1 MLSSPNKKAKSG
13 QPVISNPSER
23 QKGTNKVQ
31 TLLNTN
37 SMEMDNE
44 QKKQIAASI
53 RNQYLAQNGK
63 NEIEFRSPDLVH
75 KEPFMG
81 T

>member
-1 MLSSPNKKAKSG
+1 
-13 QPVISNPSER
+13 
-23 QKGTNKVQ
+23 
-31 TLLNTN
+31 
-37 SMEMDNE
+37 MEMDNE